1 MNSSS
6 ITPVLTLEAA
16 RVEAEPW
23 PTPRPLACPPPP
35 TLDLEKAIPPGLA
48 PLREFCAS
56 VAEALQVPP
65 DAVPPLALALASIG
79 TSRALEVSLSPQWR
93 ETAPLWFA
101 VLAEPGERKS
111 ALLGLLSAP
120 LHKWQA
126 WETGKRALPSG

>member
-1 MNSSS
+1 MNSPS
-6 ITPVLTLEAA
+6 ITPVLTIEAA